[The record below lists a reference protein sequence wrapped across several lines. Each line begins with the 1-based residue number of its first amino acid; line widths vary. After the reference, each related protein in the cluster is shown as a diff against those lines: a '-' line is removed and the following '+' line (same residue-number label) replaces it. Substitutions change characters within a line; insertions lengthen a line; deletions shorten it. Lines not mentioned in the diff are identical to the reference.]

1 MKIKFIS
8 ILAAFIIIVL
18 ACSKKTET
26 TNTVT
31 TIDCTGITPKFS
43 TDVSIL
49 IQTSCATG
57 SGCHGIGS
65 TNAGG
70 PLMNYTQI
78 ANKKIGI
85 RNQVLNNLMP
95 KGGSLT
101 LAQKQ
106 TIVCWID
113 AGTLNN

>member
-1 MKIKFIS
+1 
-8 ILAAFIIIVL
+8 
-18 ACSKKTET
+18 
-26 TNTVT
+26 
-31 TIDCTGITPKFS
+31 
-43 TDVSIL
+43 
-49 IQTSCATG
+49 
-57 SGCHGIGS
+57 
-65 TNAGG
+65 
-70 PLMNYTQI
+70 MNYTQI